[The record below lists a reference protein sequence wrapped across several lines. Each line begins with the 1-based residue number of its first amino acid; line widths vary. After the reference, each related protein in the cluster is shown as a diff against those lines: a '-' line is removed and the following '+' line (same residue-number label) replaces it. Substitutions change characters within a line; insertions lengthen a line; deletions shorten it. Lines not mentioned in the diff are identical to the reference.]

1 MKIMEKLRARLGR
14 GSFQPTILNLVGS
27 PDYIIRRGLYL
38 AIKVLAP
45 TITGNVLDFGCGS
58 KPYESLFSEA
68 ASYIGV
74 DLEATGHDH
83 SNSKIDV
90 LYDGKVLPF
99 KDGQFDAVV
108 SFEVLEHVFNLSEV
122 MREIN
127 RVTTDSGYLLI
138 SVPFAWLEHEI
149 PYDFARYT
157 SFGITHIVK
166 QAGYEIIEI
175 RKTTTYLLAVF
186 QIFLAYLTQAI
197 QLPRVLRPLRQLCIV
212 FPCTVAAYA
221 FDAALPK
228 RHEYFCNTVLLA
240 RKVASKPAEW

>member
-1 MKIMEKLRARLGR
+1 MSRLWVRIKTLRVAL
-14 GSFQPTILNLVGS
+14 
-27 PDYIIRRGLYL
+27 
-38 AIKVLAP
+38 
-45 TITGNVLDFGCGS
+45 
-58 KPYESLFSEA
+58 SEA

-157 SFGITHIVK
+157 SFGIN
-166 QAGYEIIEI
+166 
-175 RKTTTYLLAVF
+175 
-186 QIFLAYLTQAI
+186 AYCQTSRL
-197 QLPRVLRPLRQLCIV
+197 
-212 FPCTVAAYA
+212 
-221 FDAALPK
+221 
-228 RHEYFCNTVLLA
+228 
-240 RKVASKPAEW
+240 